1 MRVKKTSRIS
11 RRRDTTTIEDKKTGR
26 LTDIRTKKRTGNK
39 NATTVGL
46 AARRSN
52 TGGGAKRSMRL
63 ISHSRVGKTN
73 PKYGFLGR
81 HLIHQLKKRMKGKT
95 RKIPYILN
103 SILYYIT

>member
-11 RRRDTTTIEDKKTGR
+11 RRRDTTTTEDKKTGR

-52 TGGGAKRSMRL
+52 TGGALREAC
-63 ISHSRVGKTN
+63 V
-73 PKYGFLGR
+73 
-81 HLIHQLKKRMKGKT
+81 
-95 RKIPYILN
+95 
-103 SILYYIT
+103 